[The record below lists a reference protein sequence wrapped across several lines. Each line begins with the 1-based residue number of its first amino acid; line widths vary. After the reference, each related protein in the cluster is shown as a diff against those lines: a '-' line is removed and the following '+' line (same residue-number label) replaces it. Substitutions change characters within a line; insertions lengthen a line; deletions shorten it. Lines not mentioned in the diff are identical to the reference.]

1 MEWMHPKTSS
11 QSSLFE
17 STVNETCMVQ
27 KCTRALDCPWC
38 GRWKPPGENCD
49 LWMKLAPGMGTQIIW
64 ELKQRLKQDSCCLTC
79 SLWTIHLDICFNLFS
94 PVRLPTEGGG
104 FYWHVLKGLRS
115 ELLST
120 ALCSL
125 WKAWRIT
132 ASCCGLCFS
141 FWNGS
146 PTDLMVWFLPP
157 HLLILAAGQD
167 FWLQAEQHVHTWER
181 ADEAQTKSWTWIGK
195 VTDGEIRVS
204 IHCKMQKTEWL
215 SNLRHLFKRF
225 VCKIKKKTI
234 LHSVIESELRRLH
247 WVCTS

>member
-1 MEWMHPKTSS
+1 
-11 QSSLFE
+11 
-17 STVNETCMVQ
+17 MVQ

-38 GRWKPPGENCD
+38 GRWTLPGENCD
-49 LWMKLAPGMGTQIIW
+49 LWMKLAHGMGTQIIW

-79 SLWTIHLDICFNLFS
+79 SPWTIHLDICFNLFS

-104 FYWHVLKGLRS
+104 FYWHVLNGLRS

-146 PTDLMVWFLPP
+146 PMDLMVWFLPP
-157 HLLILAAGQD
+157 QPPHSSCWSGLSVTSWATRSEKDLIVKLKNYFTLCYLIWMNKATLSMYFIGCSYTEVQVGG
-167 FWLQAEQHVHTWER
+167 WTKLAEQLREFQ
-181 ADEAQTKSWTWIGK
+181 ELLF
-195 VTDGEIRVS
+195 S
-204 IHCKMQKTEWL
+204 I
-215 SNLRHLFKRF
+215 
-225 VCKIKKKTI
+225 I
-234 LHSVIESELRRLH
+234 
-247 WVCTS
+247 

>member
-49 LWMKLAPGMGTQIIW
+49 LWMKLAHGMGTQIIW
-64 ELKQRLKQDSCCLTC
+64 ELKQRLKQDLCCLTC

-141 FWNGS
+141 FWHGS

-157 HLLILAAGQD
+157 QPPHSCCWSGLSVTSWATRSYVGDSGRGANQKLDLN
-167 FWLQAEQHVHTWER
+167 W
-181 ADEAQTKSWTWIGK
+181 KSNWRW
-195 VTDGEIRVS
+195 
-204 IHCKMQKTEWL
+204 
-215 SNLRHLFKRF
+215 N
-225 VCKIKKKTI
+225 
-234 LHSVIESELRRLH
+234 
-247 WVCTS
+247 

>member
-1 MEWMHPKTSS
+1 
-11 QSSLFE
+11 
-17 STVNETCMVQ
+17 MVQ

-38 GRWKPPGENCD
+38 GRWKLPGENCD
-49 LWMKLAPGMGTQIIW
+49 LWMKLAHGMGTQIIW

-146 PTDLMVWFLPP
+146 PMDLMVWFLPP
-157 HLLILAAGQD
+157 QPPHSCCWSGLSVTSWATRSGPRSYVGDSGRGSNQKLELNWKITDSEISCRQRWPCHQGL
-167 FWLQAEQHVHTWER
+167 HT
-181 ADEAQTKSWTWIGK
+181 
-195 VTDGEIRVS
+195 
-204 IHCKMQKTEWL
+204 L
-215 SNLRHLFKRF
+215 
-225 VCKIKKKTI
+225 
-234 LHSVIESELRRLH
+234 
-247 WVCTS
+247 